1 MSFEECKI
9 PFFANKIV
17 RIKIIEEDF
26 AAFFFLVK
34 LYNRVFQQAG
44 WFFETAETFQPVEK
58 LNC

>member
-1 MSFEECKI
+1 MSFEECEI

-34 LYNRVFQQAG
+34 LSNRVFQQAG
-44 WFFETAETFQPVEK
+44 RFVKTR
-58 LNC
+58 